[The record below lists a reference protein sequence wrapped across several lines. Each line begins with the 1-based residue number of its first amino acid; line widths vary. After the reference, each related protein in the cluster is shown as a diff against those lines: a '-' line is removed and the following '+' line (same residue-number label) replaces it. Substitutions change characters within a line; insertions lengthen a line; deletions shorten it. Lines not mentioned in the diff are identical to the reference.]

1 MRHPNHQQP
10 HLHNSPHRL
19 YFAASIT
26 LIYAAIE
33 ASVGWW
39 ANSLALLSD
48 AGHMLTDT
56 SALLIASLGAWL
68 AQRRPTPH
76 HSYGL
81 GRAEFL
87 AALINGLLILVMASI
102 VIIHAVERLQQ
113 PLPVQGEVVSTVAFI
128 GLVLNVLVLYLL
140 GHSETDLNQRAAALH
155 VLSDLLASI
164 VAILSGLVIIFTG
177 WTLIDPLLSLL
188 IVAFILY
195 STLRLLREV
204 LHGLMEG
211 VPLELSLT
219 AIGTEMAAR
228 PGVLS
233 VHDLHIW
240 SLSSQRF
247 ALSAH
252 VVLLDL
258 NQWDSILDDLRHML
272 SEQYGIDHVTL
283 QPETPARVVHSP
295 SC

>member
-1 MRHPNHQQP
+1 MSSSRYNNQYG
-10 HLHNSPHRL
+10 L
-19 YFAASIT
+19 YFAAALT
-26 LIYAAIE
+26 LTYAAIE

-56 SALLIASLGAWL
+56 SALLIAALGAWL
-68 AQRRPTPH
+68 SQRRPTLR

-87 AALINGLLILVMASI
+87 AALINGLLMLIMASF
-102 VIIHAVERLQQ
+102 VIINAVERLQQ
-113 PLPVQGEVVSTVAFI
+113 PLPVNGEAVSTVAFI
-128 GLVLNVLVLYLL
+128 GLALNVLVLYLL
-140 GHSETDLNQRAAALH
+140 GHGETDLNQRAAVLH

-164 VAILSGLVIIFTG
+164 VAVLSGLVIIFTG

-211 VPLELSLT
+211 VPLGLSLT

-240 SLSSQRF
+240 SLSSQRY

-252 VVLLDL
+252 VVLQDL
-258 NQWDSILDDLRHML
+258 NQWDNILDDLRHML
-272 SEQYGIDHVTL
+272 LEHHGIDHVTL
-283 QPETPARVVHSP
+283 QPETLNRVVHSEN
-295 SC
+295 C